1 MLLPALGLGLANLGC
16 KTVDGAA
23 VGAGSGGPSV
33 TVAPPGG
40 GAPLPPDQ
48 ALAALAAQYWEQ
60 RLLAD
65 PIEATE
71 IGDRRFDDRMPDLTP
86 EAHERE
92 LARRRALRD
101 RVAALDEARQSPP
114 DRVTRGLLLGEID
127 ADLARGECHL
137 DEWSVDPRDGPQVAF
152 LQLAELQTVNSVGQ
166 ARAMT
171 ARWQKM
177 AQTID
182 ERIANL
188 RRGLAAGKV
197 ATREAVTRVIGQL
210 DQLLA
215 RPDAEWPLRTP
226 ASAERPSWS
235 EADRRS
241 FAAALDAAI
250 AGSIRPAFAR
260 YRAVLLS
267 EILPRA
273 RDQAHVGL
281 LNVPGGTACYPR
293 LIQLHT
299 SLPLTPDEIHGVGL
313 AEVARLRAEVVRL
326 GAELLHSSEFAEIRR
341 RLQSDRALFFQ
352 TRADVEAKAAAA
364 LARSTAAMPQFLGKL
379 PRTTCTVKRIAAYE
393 EADSPIAYY
402 RPPAIDGS
410 RGGTYY
416 INTSEPATRPR
427 YEAEALA
434 FHESI
439 PGHHVQIAIAQE
451 LAGLPEFRKHIGVTA
466 FVEGW
471 GLYAERLS
479 DELGLYSGPL
489 DRIGMLSLELWRAG
503 RLVVDTGMHAF
514 GWSRQRAIDYL
525 EANTVIAHNNVVNE
539 VDRYIGWPG
548 QALAYKI
555 GQREILALRALAER
569 RLGPRFDRRAFH
581 DVVLGSGAVSLPV
594 LRAQVASWL
603 ADGAR

>member
-1 MLLPALGLGLANLGC
+1 VLLPALGLGLANLGC

-235 EADRRS
+235 EADRRW

>member
-1 MLLPALGLGLANLGC
+1 MLSPALGLVAPGC
-16 KTVDGAA
+16 KTLDGAGTA
-23 VGAGSGGPSV
+23 AAGNGGPPG
-33 TVAPPGG
+33 TVGHRGG
-40 GAPLPPDQ
+40 GPALPPDPE
-48 ALAALAAQYWEQ
+48 LAALAGEYWEQ
-60 RLLAD
+60 RLQAD

-92 LARRRALRD
+92 LARLRGLRG
-101 RVAALDEARQSPP
+101 RVAALDEGHQTPG

-166 ARAMT
+166 AHAMA
-171 ARWQKM
+171 ARWRKM
-177 AQTID
+177 GPTID
-182 ERIANL
+182 EEIANL

-197 ATREAVTRVIGQL
+197 ATREAVTHVIAQL

-215 RPDAEWPLRTP
+215 KPDAEWPLRAP
-226 ASAERPSWS
+226 AAAERPSWS
-235 EADRRS
+235 EASRRS
-241 FAAALDAAI
+241 FAADLDAAI
-250 AGSIRPAFAR
+250 AGSIRPAFTR
-260 YRAVLLS
+260 YRAALS
-267 EILPRA
+267 DEILPRA

-281 LNVPGGTACYPR
+281 SNVPGGAACYPR
-293 LIQLHT
+293 LIQVHT
-299 SLPLTPDEIHGVGL
+299 SLALTPDEIHQFGL
-313 AEVARLRAEVVRL
+313 AEVARLRGEVIRL
-326 GAELLHSSEFAEIRR
+326 GGQLLHTTDFDEVRR
-341 RLQSDRALFFQ
+341 RLQSDPALFFQ
-352 TRADVEAKAAAA
+352 TRDQVEAKASAA
-364 LARSTAAMPQFLGKL
+364 LARSTAAMPRFLGQL
-379 PRTTCTVKRIAAYE
+379 PRATCSVRRIAAYE

-410 RGGTYY
+410 RAGSYY
-416 INTSEPATRPR
+416 INTSDPATRPR

-439 PGHHVQIAIAQE
+439 PGHHVQITIAQE
-451 LAGLPEFRKHIGVTA
+451 LTGLPEFRKHVGVTA

-471 GLYAERLS
+471 GFYAEHLA

-489 DRIGMLSLELWRAG
+489 DRLGMLSLELWRAG

-525 EANTVIAHNNVVNE
+525 ESNTIIAHNNVVNE

-555 GQREILALRALAER
+555 GQREILALRAQAEKG
-569 RLGPRFDRRAFH
+569 LGARFDRRAFH
-581 DVVLGSGAVSLPV
+581 DLVLGSGAVSLPV
-594 LRAQVASWL
+594 LRAQVATWL
-603 ADGAR
+603 ADGPR